1 MQLMLLGNTDI
12 NGAFLDRGAHG
23 GVASR
28 SAGPASRPVPKTRPK
43 KLSQNRCVKWRQYGK
58 KPLRNKAVL
67 GKGMVRMYFRCN
79 MPGCPA
85 KKQIDKYAD
94 QNDEDGVI
102 SFLNDYHIHDG
113 NPVSAE
119 TKQGSSI
126 AESQPPELSSL
137 NSFLTAFT
145 ILAMTG
151 NILFPS
157 PGFCRMTGYTSN
169 DCIGNTTRF
178 LEGKDTNLEASGQ
191 MEKALRQQK
200 ANHAIILHYRKDGS
214 SFWNHMKMTPI
225 HSNGILTSLM
235 VIHMDLTEYD
245 PKSLLTSFS

>member
-1 MQLMLLGNTDI
+1 
-12 NGAFLDRGAHG
+12 
-23 GVASR
+23 
-28 SAGPASRPVPKTRPK
+28 
-43 KLSQNRCVKWRQYGK
+43 
-58 KPLRNKAVL
+58 VL
-67 GKGMVRMYFRCN
+67 GLHLVLCLR
-79 MPGCPA
+79 PGLRSCLKIDVSNGDSMA
-85 KKQIDKYAD
+85 KSLLETRLSLAKAWCGCTSDATCQGAQQKKQIDKYAD